1 MKLKTYYDIE
11 NECQFIFEQNA
22 PFYHLCTPGDLVTD
36 IFVNREIREFGL
48 NLLGIC
54 AFNTLGFKIVA
65 YSEMSNHLHVLYAGT
80 KVSGERFFDQF
91 LPRLSRIAGSSINL
105 SGFKPKFIPLL
116 ELKAVRNEIVYIN
129 RNGYV
134 VNPECTPFS
143 YPWGSGTLYFNPLFD
158 RIPSRPYSSLN
169 QADKRRICRSRDI
182 NLSGNP
188 SVIGN
193 LIAPYEYCHVSDIG
207 ERLFRNAHQYFNLLS
222 RDYEAYSEVAK
233 SLGDSMF
240 IPDEEM
246 FSVARQVC
254 TRYNVNNPTLLKP
267 QERIEVARI
276 MHSEYNA
283 SNKQLQ
289 RILKLDKG
297 IVSQLFPNKE

>member
-54 AFNTLGFKIVA
+54 AFNTAGFKIVA
-65 YSEMSNHLHVLYAGT
+65 YSEMSNHLHVLYSGT
-80 KVSGERFFDQF
+80 KASGELFFNQY
-91 LPRLSRIAGSSINL
+91 LPRLGRIAGSSVNL
-105 SGFKPKFIPLL
+105 SGFKPKIIPLPD
-116 ELKAVRNEIVYIN
+116 LKAVRNEIVYIN

-134 VNPECTPFS
+134 VTPECTPFS
-143 YPWGSGTLYFNPLFD
+143 YPWGSGALYFNPLFMKL
-158 RIPSRPYSSLN
+158 PSRPYSSLN
-169 QADKRRICRSRDI
+169 QIEKRRICRSRDI
-182 NLSGNP
+182 ALGGDL

-193 LIAPYEYCHVSDIG
+193 LIAPYEYCHVCDIG
-207 ERLFRNAHQYFNLLS
+207 ERLFRNAHQYFNMLS

-233 SLGDSMF
+233 RLGDSIF

-254 TRYNVNNPTLLKP
+254 LKYNVTNPTLLKP
-267 QERIEVARI
+267 QERIDVARI